1 MIVRILGIGQ
11 FKLDDRHIDSL
22 NKIDNQI
29 VEHVSKGREKEFRDA
44 LAKIISMI
52 QEKGEAIDPAEIIPS
67 DIIVPPADMTLEEA
81 KQVFSGEGLI
91 KG

>member
-29 VEHVSKGREKEFRDA
+29 VEHVSKGREKEFRKD

-52 QEKGEAIDPAEIIPS
+52 QEKGEAMDPAEIVPS
-67 DIIVPPADMTLEEA
+67 DIIVPPADMTLDEA

>member
-1 MIVRILGIGQ
+1 MIIRILGIGQ
-11 FKLDDRHIDSL
+11 FKLDDRHIDCL

-29 VEHVSKGREKEFRDA
+29 VEHVSKGREKEFRKD

-52 QEKGEAIDPAEIIPS
+52 QEKGEAIDPAEIISS

-81 KQVFSGEGLI
+81 RQVFSGEGLI

>member
-29 VEHVSKGREKEFRDA
+29 VEHVSKGREKEFRKD
-44 LAKIISMI
+44 LAKIIS
-52 QEKGEAIDPAEIIPS
+52 S
-67 DIIVPPADMTLEEA
+67 DIIVPPEDMTLDEA
-81 KQVFSGEGLI
+81 RQVFSGEGLI

>member
-11 FKLDDRHIDSL
+11 FKLDDRHIDIL

-29 VEHVSKGREKEFRDA
+29 VEHVSKGREKEFRAD

-52 QEKGEAIDPAEIIPS
+52 QEKGEAIDPAEIISS
-67 DIIVPPADMTLEEA
+67 DIIVPPGDMTLEEA
-81 KQVFSGEGLI
+81 RQVFSGEGLI

>member
-1 MIVRILGIGQ
+1 MIVRVLVIGQ

-22 NKIDNQI
+22 NTIDNQI
-29 VEHVSKGREKEFRDA
+29 VEHVSKGREKEFRKD

-52 QEKGEAIDPAEIIPS
+52 QEKGEAMDPAEIISS
-67 DIIVPPADMTLEEA
+67 DIIVPPEDMTLDEA
-81 KQVFSGEGLI
+81 RQVFSGEGLI

>member
-1 MIVRILGIGQ
+1 MIIRILGIGQ
-11 FKLDDRHIDSL
+11 FKLDDRHIDIL

-29 VEHVSKGREKEFRDA
+29 VEHVSKGREKEFRAD

-52 QEKGEAIDPAEIIPS
+52 QENGEAIDPAEIIPS

-81 KQVFSGEGLI
+81 RQVFSGEGLI

>member
-1 MIVRILGIGQ
+1 MIIRILGIGQ

-22 NKIDNQI
+22 NKIDNLI
-29 VEHVSKGREKEFRDA
+29 VEHVSKGREKEFRAD
-44 LAKIISMI
+44 LSKIISMI
-52 QEKGEAIDPAEIIPS
+52 QEKGKPIDPAEIIPS

-81 KQVFSGEGLI
+81 RQVFSGEGLI

>member
-29 VEHVSKGREKEFRDA
+29 VEHVSKGREKEFRAD

-52 QEKGEAIDPAEIIPS
+52 QEKGEAIDPAEIISS

-81 KQVFSGEGLI
+81 RQVFSGEGLI

>member
-1 MIVRILGIGQ
+1 MIIRILGIGQ
-11 FKLDDRHIDSL
+11 FKLDDRHIDIR

-29 VEHVSKGREKEFRDA
+29 VEHVSKGREKEFRAD

-52 QEKGEAIDPAEIIPS
+52 QEKGEAIDPAEIISS

-81 KQVFSGEGLI
+81 RQVFSGEGLI

>member
-1 MIVRILGIGQ
+1 MIIRILGIGQ
-11 FKLDDRHIDSL
+11 FKLDDRHIDIL

-29 VEHVSKGREKEFRDA
+29 VEHVSKGREKEFRAD

-52 QEKGEAIDPAEIIPS
+52 QEKGEAIDPAEIISS

-81 KQVFSGEGLI
+81 RQVFSGEGLI

>member
-29 VEHVSKGREKEFRDA
+29 VEHVSKGRENEFRKD

-52 QEKGEAIDPAEIIPS
+52 QEKGEAMDPAEIISS
-67 DIIVPPADMTLEEA
+67 DIIVPPEDMTLDEA
-81 KQVFSGEGLI
+81 RQVFSGEGLI
-91 KG
+91 EG

>member
-1 MIVRILGIGQ
+1 MIIRILGEGQ
-11 FKLDDRHIDSL
+11 FRLDDSQVGKV

-29 VEHVSKGREKEFRDA
+29 VEHVSKGREKEFRKD

-52 QEKGEAIDPAEIIPS
+52 QEKGEAMDPAEIISS
-67 DIIVPPADMTLEEA
+67 DIIVPPEDMTLDEA
-81 KQVFSGEGLI
+81 RQVFSGEGLI

>member
-29 VEHVSKGREKEFRDA
+29 VEHVSKGREKEFRKD
-44 LAKIISMI
+44 LVKIISMI
-52 QEKGEAIDPAEIIPS
+52 QEKGEAMDPAEIISS
-67 DIIVPPADMTLEEA
+67 DIIVPPEDMTLDEA
-81 KQVFSGEGLI
+81 RQVFSGEGLI

>member
-1 MIVRILGIGQ
+1 MIIRILGIGQ
-11 FKLDDRHIDSL
+11 FKLDDRHIDIL

-29 VEHVSKGREKEFRDA
+29 VEHVSKGREKEFRAD

-52 QEKGEAIDPAEIIPS
+52 QEKGEAMDPAEIISS

-81 KQVFSGEGLI
+81 RQVFSGEGLI

>member
-1 MIVRILGIGQ
+1 MIIRILGIGQ
-11 FKLDDRHIDSL
+11 FKLDDRHIDGL
-22 NKIDNQI
+22 NKIDNKI
-29 VEHVSKGREKEFRDA
+29 VEDVSKGREKDFRKD

-52 QEKGEAIDPAEIIPS
+52 QEKGEAIDPAEIVSS
-67 DIIVPPADMTLEEA
+67 DIIVPPADMTIEEA

>member
-1 MIVRILGIGQ
+1 MIIRILGIGQ
-11 FKLDDRHIDSL
+11 FKLDDRHIDIL

-29 VEHVSKGREKEFRDA
+29 VEHVSKGREKEFRAD

-52 QEKGEAIDPAEIIPS
+52 QENGEAIDPAEIISS

-81 KQVFSGEGLI
+81 RQVFSGEGLI

>member
-1 MIVRILGIGQ
+1 MIIRILGIGQ

-29 VEHVSKGREKEFRDA
+29 VEHVSKGRDKEFRKD
-44 LAKIISMI
+44 LDRIISMI
-52 QEKGEAIDPAEIIPS
+52 QENGEPIDPAEIISS
-67 DIIVPPADMTLEEA
+67 DIIVPPEDMTLDEA

>member
-29 VEHVSKGREKEFRDA
+29 VEHVSKGREKEFRAD
-44 LAKIISMI
+44 LARIISMI
-52 QEKGEAIDPAEIIPS
+52 QESGEAIDPAEIISS

-81 KQVFSGEGLI
+81 RQVFCGEGLI

>member
-1 MIVRILGIGQ
+1 MIIRILGIGQ
-11 FKLDDRHIDSL
+11 FRLDDKHIDSL
-22 NKIDNQI
+22 NKIDNKI
-29 VEHVSKGREKEFRDA
+29 VEHVSKGREKEFRED

-52 QEKGEAIDPAEIIPS
+52 QEKGKAMDPAEIIPS
-67 DIIVPPADMTLEEA
+67 DIIVPPADMTLDEA

>member
-1 MIVRILGIGQ
+1 MIIRILGIGQ

-29 VEHVSKGREKEFRDA
+29 VEHVSKGREKEFRAD
-44 LAKIISMI
+44 LARIISMI
-52 QEKGEAIDPAEIIPS
+52 QENGEAIDPAEIISS

-81 KQVFSGEGLI
+81 RQVFCGEGLI

>member
-1 MIVRILGIGQ
+1 MIIRILGIGQ

-22 NKIDNQI
+22 NMIDNQI
-29 VEHVSKGREKEFRDA
+29 VEHVSKGREKDFRKD
-44 LAKIISMI
+44 LARIISMI
-52 QEKGEAIDPAEIIPS
+52 QEKGDPIDPAEIIPS
-67 DIIVPPADMTLEEA
+67 DIIIPPEDMTLQEA

>member
-1 MIVRILGIGQ
+1 MIIRILGIGQ

-29 VEHVSKGREKEFRDA
+29 VEHVSKGREKEFSRD

-52 QEKGEAIDPAEIIPS
+52 QENGEAIDPAEIIPS

>member
-1 MIVRILGIGQ
+1 MIIRILGIGQ
-11 FKLDDRHIDSL
+11 FKLDDRHIDIL

-29 VEHVSKGREKEFRDA
+29 VEHVSKGEEKEFRKS

-67 DIIVPPADMTLEEA
+67 DIIIPPEDMTLEEA

>member
-1 MIVRILGIGQ
+1 MIIRILGIGQ
-11 FKLDDRHIDSL
+11 FKLDDRHIDGL
-22 NKIDNQI
+22 NKIDNKI
-29 VEHVSKGREKEFRDA
+29 VEDVSKGREKEFRKD

-52 QEKGEAIDPAEIIPS
+52 QEKGKAIDPAEIISS

>member
-1 MIVRILGIGQ
+1 MIIRILGIGQ

-29 VEHVSKGREKEFRDA
+29 VEHVSKGREKEFRKD

-52 QEKGEAIDPAEIIPS
+52 QEKGEAIDPAEIVPS
-67 DIIVPPADMTLEEA
+67 DIIVPPADMTLDEA

>member
-1 MIVRILGIGQ
+1 MIIRILGIGQ
-11 FKLDDRHIDSL
+11 FKLDDRHIDIL

-29 VEHVSKGREKEFRDA
+29 VEHVSKGREKEFRAD

-52 QEKGEAIDPAEIIPS
+52 QEKGEAMDPAEIISS
-67 DIIVPPADMTLEEA
+67 DIIVPPEDMTLDEA
-81 KQVFSGEGLI
+81 RQVFSGEGLI

>member
-1 MIVRILGIGQ
+1 MIIRILGIGQ

-29 VEHVSKGREKEFRDA
+29 VEHVSKGREKEFRAD

-52 QEKGEAIDPAEIIPS
+52 QEKGEPINPAEIVSS

-81 KQVFSGEGLI
+81 RQLFSGEGLI

>member
-1 MIVRILGIGQ
+1 MIIRILGIGQ
-11 FKLDDRHIDSL
+11 FKLDDRHIDIL

-29 VEHVSKGREKEFRDA
+29 VEHVSKGREKEFRAD

-52 QEKGEAIDPAEIIPS
+52 QEKGEAIDPAEIISS
-67 DIIVPPADMTLEEA
+67 DIIVPPGDMTLEEA
-81 KQVFSGEGLI
+81 RQVFSGEGLI

>member
-29 VEHVSKGREKEFRDA
+29 VEHVSKGREKEFRAD

-52 QEKGEAIDPAEIIPS
+52 QENGEAIDPAEIISS

-81 KQVFSGEGLI
+81 RQVFSGEGLI

>member
-29 VEHVSKGREKEFRDA
+29 VEHVSKGREKEFRAD
-44 LAKIISMI
+44 LARIISMI
-52 QEKGEAIDPAEIIPS
+52 QESGEAIDPAEIISS

-81 KQVFSGEGLI
+81 RQVFSGEGLI

>member
-1 MIVRILGIGQ
+1 MIIRILGIGQ
-11 FKLDDRHIDSL
+11 FKLDDRHIDIL

-29 VEHVSKGREKEFRDA
+29 VEHVSKGREKEFRAD

-81 KQVFSGEGLI
+81 RQVFSGEGLI

>member
-1 MIVRILGIGQ
+1 MIIRILGIGQ

-29 VEHVSKGREKEFRDA
+29 VEHVSKGREKEFRAD
-44 LAKIISMI
+44 LARIISMI
-52 QEKGEAIDPAEIIPS
+52 QESGEAIDPAEIISS

-81 KQVFSGEGLI
+81 RQVFCGEGLI